1 MIFYITSLF
10 YLTLGI
16 IILLFGFVIL
26 KENPRQRINRI
37 TALMMFFAGS
47 GPIFG
52 AFGILFQNATVPS
65 GDFTL
70 LRKLFLV
77 WEFFFPQL
85 LLFSFV
91 FPRENQWI
99 KKHQW
104 LAFLIFLPHLAH
116 FFLVLTFTSV
126 DEIYAL
132 IDLQGLLNRFGLLL
146 QPITIL
152 LGLLLSLI
160 GLIYEFHTNFFALVN
175 LIYFIG
181 AIAIMILA
189 QRSIQNS
196 RLRKQVGLVLWG
208 IRVSVGFYTIAFI
221 FPRLHL
227 LHTSRIRAHSL
238 TTLALLS
245 GGISIAWAMIR
256 YQFMDIRLIIR
267 RGLVFSVTSV
277 FFIGIFLLIYTHGK
291 QIVTNIVG
299 ADIPILE
306 VIFIVLALFFFQPIF
321 NLLERFGEGLF
332 MRDRLDYRN
341 VIQELSQDIMVHF
354 DFDQLQNK
362 ITHTLKEAMTVEHVG
377 FMIPDAQGQYCCN
390 RGDQTICVDPQTEWI
405 QLLQTIKR
413 PLGFDELSRRIGDE
427 QSLEALRRLNTFI
440 LVPFIHREHLIGL
453 LCVGEKITKMR
464 FSAEDMMVLSVLAN
478 QTAIAIENSRLYQEA
493 LEKQRIQEE
502 LNVAREI
509 QGHLLPK
516 QGIMD
521 DQFELVGYN
530 LPSKEVGGDYFD
542 FIPLDQNKI
551 GIAIGDISGKGV
563 PAALLMS
570 NLQAVLRISAIG
582 HQSSCDVTRQVNR
595 QITATTSLEKYATF
609 FYGILDPGSMVLE
622 YTNAGHNYPI
632 LWHQNNSHKLLK
644 EGGLIVGVKSE
655 VNYQSEKIQLL
666 SGDTLV
672 FYTDGVTEARH
683 LATDEEYGENRLLK
697 ILRTIN
703 DHSAQSI
710 LDGILSSISE
720 FTKGCLQSDD
730 LTLMVL
736 KVK

>member
-1 MIFYITSLF
+1 
-10 YLTLGI
+10 
-16 IILLFGFVIL
+16 
-26 KENPRQRINRI
+26 
-37 TALMMFFAGS
+37 
-47 GPIFG
+47 
-52 AFGILFQNATVPS
+52 
-65 GDFTL
+65 
-70 LRKLFLV
+70 
-77 WEFFFPQL
+77 
-85 LLFSFV
+85 
-91 FPRENQWI
+91 
-99 KKHQW
+99 
-104 LAFLIFLPHLAH
+104 
-116 FFLVLTFTSV
+116 
-126 DEIYAL
+126 
-132 IDLQGLLNRFGLLL
+132 
-146 QPITIL
+146 
-152 LGLLLSLI
+152 
-160 GLIYEFHTNFFALVN
+160 
-175 LIYFIG
+175 
-181 AIAIMILA
+181 
-189 QRSIQNS
+189 
-196 RLRKQVGLVLWG
+196 
-208 IRVSVGFYTIAFI
+208 
-221 FPRLHL
+221 
-227 LHTSRIRAHSL
+227 
-238 TTLALLS
+238 
-245 GGISIAWAMIR
+245 
-256 YQFMDIRLIIR
+256 
-267 RGLVFSVTSV
+267 
-277 FFIGIFLLIYTHGK
+277 
-291 QIVTNIVG
+291 
-299 ADIPILE
+299 
-306 VIFIVLALFFFQPIF
+306 
-321 NLLERFGEGLF
+321 
-332 MRDRLDYRN
+332 
-341 VIQELSQDIMVHF
+341 
-354 DFDQLQNK
+354 
-362 ITHTLKEAMTVEHVG
+362 
-377 FMIPDAQGQYCCN
+377 
-390 RGDQTICVDPQTEWI
+390 
-405 QLLQTIKR
+405 
-413 PLGFDELSRRIGDE
+413 
-427 QSLEALRRLNTFI
+427 
-440 LVPFIHREHLIGL
+440 
-453 LCVGEKITKMR
+453 MR

-703 DHSAQSI
+703 DRSAQSI